1 MARGRGRGRVDWN
14 VGTPGSIQEITY
26 TVPADKCG
34 LVIGKGRSGC
44 GGLSTPVSQREPR
57 SCSPVPILAPS
68 TSVTWV
74 SFALPVSLA
83 LVRGCP
89 ATAREAGLCPLG
101 MCGACVEDVGE
112 SPGLSGPCNSFV
124 PVESA
129 AGHSHQSWPLG
140 AFRSHGLWRKQL
152 SALYHRY
159 LRCLRDTQIAG
170 NMIWGYLPET
180 GSSHSLTSGV
190 PLPAGEPR
198 ARCLHAC

>member
-1 MARGRGRGRVDWN
+1 MAVIVRCRLSPPQQGARVLVAIAGGAHCALLPSQERDGFGGLAVARGRGRSRVDWN

-44 GGLSTPVSQREPR
+44 GGLSTLVSQREPR

-101 MCGACVEDVGE
+101 MCGARVEDVGE
-112 SPGLSGPCNSFV
+112 SPGLSGPCNPFV
-124 PVESA
+124 PC
-129 AGHSHQSWPLG
+129 
-140 AFRSHGLWRKQL
+140 R
-152 SALYHRY
+152 
-159 LRCLRDTQIAG
+159 
-170 NMIWGYLPET
+170 
-180 GSSHSLTSGV
+180 
-190 PLPAGEPR
+190 
-198 ARCLHAC
+198 